1 MLIPTEEFYE
11 EFAKRIVPQIADVI
25 KAQLA
30 EQQPAPLVN
39 IDPDQLM
46 TKKEAAELLNISQ
59 STIDNYRKSGVL
71 EAIKIGKAVRFRRKE
86 LHAILNHRKK
96 SREQS
101 ENRRGTV

>member
-1 MLIPTEEFYE
+1 MINVTEEFWQE
-11 EFAKRIVPQIADVI
+11 LTRRLVPQVADVV
-25 KAQLA
+25 KTQLA
-30 EQQPAPLVN
+30 EQQPPPLVN

-86 LHAILNHRKK
+86 LQAILNHRNKG
-96 SREQS
+96 REQND
-101 ENRRGTV
+101 NRRGTV